1 MLHRRQSRSS
11 IMPAELIPLAPG
23 FEVTGRLDGSDIE
36 ALARAGVRTIVNNRP
51 DGEDP
56 GQLDAAAARA
66 IAEALGLQYHHI
78 PITAQSLSRA
88 DVDAFA
94 ATLRAA
100 PAPIVAHCRTGTRSA
115 LLWGLTRLR
124 EGADPLALI
133 AAAARHGID
142 VAGLP
147 AIAARLG

>member
-1 MLHRRQSRSS
+1 
-11 IMPAELIPLAPG
+11 MPAERITLAPG
-23 FEVTGRLDGSDIE
+23 FEVTGKLDRADLE
-36 ALARAGVRTIVNNRP
+36 ALAGAGVRTIINNRR

-56 GQLDAAAARA
+56 GQLDAAEARP
-66 IAEALGLQYHHI
+66 IAVRLGLQYHHI

-94 ATLRAA
+94 AVLRAA
-100 PAPIVAHCRTGTRSA
+100 PAPIVAHCRTGTRST
-115 LLWGLTRLR
+115 LLWSLTRLR

-142 VAGLP
+142 IAGLP
-147 AIAARLG
+147 AIAARLR

>member
-1 MLHRRQSRSS
+1 
-11 IMPAELIPLAPG
+11 MPAERITLAPG
-23 FEVTGRLDGSDIE
+23 FEVTGKLDRADLE
-36 ALARAGVRTIVNNRP
+36 ALAGAGARTIVNNRP

-56 GQLDAAAARA
+56 GQLDAVEARR
-66 IAEALGLQYHHI
+66 IAEALGVQYHHI

-94 ATLRAA
+94 AVLRAA

-133 AAAARHGID
+133 AAAARNGID
-142 VAGLP
+142 IAGLP
-147 AIAARLG
+147 AIAARLR

>member
-1 MLHRRQSRSS
+1 M
-11 IMPAELIPLAPG
+11 
-23 FEVTGRLDGSDIE
+23 
-36 ALARAGVRTIVNNRP
+36 
-51 DGEDP
+51 
-56 GQLDAAAARA
+56 
-66 IAEALGLQYHHI
+66 QYHHI

-124 EGADPLALI
+124 DGADPLALI

-142 VAGLP
+142 IASLP